1 MVAEHSRSTHHKGHH
16 HAHDTIDNTNDIIDV
31 RDIIARVE
39 ELREER
45 DIGDPIASELDELET
60 LKSLL
65 EGLKGNGGDE
75 QWEGD
80 WYPVTLIR
88 ASYFTT
94 YAQELAEDLG
104 AIDSNATWP
113 NNCIDWDRAAR
124 ELQFDY
130 SSVDVDNVE
139 YFYR

>member
-1 MVAEHSRSTHHKGHH
+1 MRT
-16 HAHDTIDNTNDIIDV
+16 TIDNTNDIIDV

-65 EGLKGNGGDE
+65 EDLKGDGGDE

-80 WYPVTLIR
+80 WYPSTLIR

-124 ELQFDY
+124 ELQVDY

-139 YFYR
+139 YLYR

>member
-1 MVAEHSRSTHHKGHH
+1 MT
-16 HAHDTIDNTNDIIDV
+16 DTIDTDDIINV

-45 DIGDPIASELDELET
+45 DSGDPIASELDELET
-60 LKSLL
+60 LEALL
-65 EGLKGNGGDE
+65 EDLKGNGGDE
-75 QWEGD
+75 QWEGN
-80 WYPVTLIR
+80 WYPITLIR

-124 ELQFDY
+124 ELQVDY
-130 SSVDVDNVE
+130 SLVDFDGVE
-139 YFYR
+139 YLHR